1 MNDPLR
7 VAVVGAGPSGIYAAD
22 TLRKSDTDVTVD
34 LFEKLPAPF
43 GLVRY
48 GVAPDHPRI
57 KQIVH
62 ALHRV
67 LDDPA
72 VRLFGNVHYG
82 TDVTTDDLRE
92 HYDAVIV
99 ATGCERDRDLDIP
112 GIDLPGSHGAAEF
125 VRWYDGH
132 PDVGREWTLDARS
145 VAVIGAGNVALDV
158 ARVLAK
164 SAEDMLTTEI
174 PDSVHAG
181 LAVNP
186 ATDVHVFARRG
197 LAQAKFSPMELREL
211 DHVPG
216 LEVVVA
222 PEDVEFDDGSM
233 AEIRSTK
240 QVQMVVKILQGWA
253 LRDPRGEPR
262 RVHLH
267 FLSRPERVLGTD
279 RVEGLRVE
287 RTSYT
292 GDGSVRGTGEFT
304 DFEVGAVYRA
314 VGYTGSHLAGLPFDH
329 ERGVIPHQAGR
340 VHDIDGQELPGI
352 YTVGWIK
359 RGPVGLIGHTK
370 GCASETV
377 GSLLADA
384 PGLRRAPERDP
395 AAVDELLARRGVGF
409 TTWDGWLA
417 LDKHERGLGEDR
429 GRERIKVVPR
439 EDMVGISRAG

>member
-1 MNDPLR
+1 M
-7 VAVVGAGPSGIYAAD
+7 GAGPAGIYAAD
-22 TLRKSDTDVTVD
+22 TLLKSDADVAVD

-67 LDDPA
+67 LDNPA

-82 TDVTTDDLRE
+82 TDITLADLRE
-92 HYDAVIV
+92 HYDGVIV
-99 ATGCERDRDLDIP
+99 ATGCERDRDLEVP

-132 PDVGREWTLDARS
+132 PDVGREWALDASS

-164 SAEDMLTTEI
+164 SAEDMSSTEI

-216 LEVVVA
+216 LEVIVD

-233 AEIRSTK
+233 EQIRATK
-240 QVQMVVKILQGWA
+240 HVQMVVKIMQDWA
-253 LRDPRGEPR
+253 LRDRRGDPR

-267 FLSRPERVLGTD
+267 FFARPDRVLGTD

-287 RTSYT
+287 RTEYT
-292 GDGSVRGTGEFT
+292 GDGNVRGTGVFT
-304 DFEVGAVYRA
+304 EYPVGAVYRA
-314 VGYTGSHLAGLPFDH
+314 VGYTGSELAELPFDAA
-329 ERGVIPHQAGR
+329 RGVVPHRAGR
-340 VHDIDGQELPGI
+340 VDGMPGV
-352 YTVGWIK
+352 YAVGWIK

-370 GCASETV
+370 GCALETV

-384 PGLRRAPERDP
+384 PDLPRASQRDP
-395 AAVDELLARRGVGF
+395 GAVPSVLDARGVAF

-417 LDKHERGLGEDR
+417 LDKHERGLGEER
-429 GRERIKVVPR
+429 GRERTKVVPR
-439 EDMVGISRAG
+439 EEMVGVSRAG

>member
-1 MNDPLR
+1 MTALR
-7 VAVVGAGPSGIYAAD
+7 VAVVGSGPAGIYAAD
-22 TLRKSDTDVTVD
+22 TLLKSDADVAVD

-57 KQIVH
+57 KQIVN

-67 LDDPA
+67 LDNPA

-82 TDVTTDDLRE
+82 TDVTLADLRE
-92 HYDAVIV
+92 HYDGVIV
-99 ATGCERDRDLDIP
+99 ATGCERDRDLEIP
-112 GIDLPGSHGAAEF
+112 GIELPGSHGAAEF
-125 VRWYDGH
+125 VQWYDGH
-132 PDVGREWTLDARS
+132 PDVGREWTLDSSS

-164 SAEDMLTTEI
+164 SAEDMLSTEV

-216 LEVVVA
+216 LEVIVD

-233 AEIRSTK
+233 EQIRATK
-240 QVQMVVKILQGWA
+240 HVQMVVKIMQDWA
-253 LRDPRGEPR
+253 LRDHRGDPR
-262 RVHLH
+262 RIHLH
-267 FLSRPERVLGTD
+267 FFAKPDHVLGTD

-287 RTSYT
+287 RTEYT
-292 GDGSVRGTGEFT
+292 GDGSVRGTGVFT
-304 DFEVGAVYRA
+304 EYPVGAVYRA
-314 VGYTGSHLAGLPFDH
+314 VGYTGSELAELPFDAA
-329 ERGVIPHQAGR
+329 RGVIPHEAGR
-340 VHDIDGQELPGI
+340 VSGVPGV

-370 GCASETV
+370 GCALETV

-384 PGLRRAPERDP
+384 PGLPKAPQRDP
-395 AAVDELLARRGVGF
+395 EAVPALLDGRGVPF

-417 LDKHERGLGEDR
+417 LDKHERGLGEER
-429 GRERIKVVPR
+429 GRERMKVIPR

>member
-1 MNDPLR
+1 MNALR
-7 VAVVGAGPSGIYAAD
+7 VAVVGAGPAGIYAAD
-22 TLRKSDTDVTVD
+22 TLVKSDAEVAVD

-67 LDDPA
+67 LDNPA

-82 TDVTTDDLRE
+82 TDLTLDDLRE

-125 VRWYDGH
+125 VQWYDGH
-132 PDVGREWTLDARS
+132 PDVGREWTLDAQS

-164 SAEDMLTTEI
+164 STDDMLTTEI

-181 LAVNP
+181 LAANP

-197 LAQAKFSPMELREL
+197 LAQARFSPMELREL

-216 LEVVVA
+216 LEVIVD

-233 AEIRSTK
+233 ADIRATK
-240 QVQMVVKILQGWA
+240 HVQMVVKILQEWA
-253 LRDPRGEPR
+253 IRDRRGDPR

-267 FLSRPERVLGTD
+267 FFARPDRVLGTD

-287 RTSYT
+287 RTEYT
-292 GDGSVRGTGEFT
+292 GNGSVRGTGVYTEYP
-304 DFEVGAVYRA
+304 VGAVYRA
-314 VGYTGSHLAGLPFDH
+314 VGYTGSPLAGLPFDAA
-329 ERGVIPHQAGR
+329 RGVVPHEAGR
-340 VHDIDGQELPGI
+340 VAGLPGV
-352 YTVGWIK
+352 YAVGWIK

-384 PGLRRAPERDP
+384 AGLRRAPQRDP
-395 AAVDELLARRGVGF
+395 EAVDALLEGRGVPF

-417 LDKHERGLGEDR
+417 LDKHERGLGEAR
-429 GRERIKVVPR
+429 GRERIKVIPR
-439 EDMVGISRAG
+439 AEMTEISRAG